1 MSGANPVLGSDR
13 SNCRA
18 ATTVVLFGL
27 VPLATTTHGSYDMP
41 NGAKLSPSREMEDA
55 LMYLPRKGVTD
66 FRKGQIIFDEHQPSK
81 GLHLVVQGRVKV
93 TIPLDDGTQTVVDI
107 FTTDDFFGESSLLG
121 ANQYSERALALDN
134 VTLMSWSSGEIEEQV
149 ERQPRLGIALLQMLV
164 KRGLDYEERLQ
175 SFALDKTPERVVRSL
190 LRFAERLGT
199 RTEDG
204 SIKIPP
210 LTHQVISEYVGTS
223 REIVTFQMNHLR
235 QKGLL
240 RYSRKGIQVYVDAL
254 REHLQANTGQH
265 VWSQSGEEK
274 TLTAGDRGF

>member
-1 MSGANPVLGSDR
+1 
-13 SNCRA
+13 
-18 ATTVVLFGL
+18 
-27 VPLATTTHGSYDMP
+27 MP
-41 NGAKLSPSREMEDA
+41 NGAKLTPSREMEDA

-66 FRKGQIIFDEHQPSK
+66 YRRGQIIFDEHQPSK

-93 TIPLDDGTQTVVDI
+93 SIPLDDGTQTVVDI

-121 ANQYSERALALDN
+121 SQQYAERAIALDN
-134 VTLMSWSSGEIEEQV
+134 VTLMSWTSAEIEEQI
-149 ERQPRLGIALLQMLV
+149 ERQPRLGVALLQMLV

-190 LRFAERLGT
+190 LRFADRLGT

-204 SIKIPP
+204 SIRIPP

-235 QKGLL
+235 QKGFL
-240 RYSRKGIQVYVDAL
+240 RYSRKGIQVYADAL
-254 REHLQANTGQH
+254 REYLHERTSPAASWQKPAD
-265 VWSQSGEEK
+265 EK
-274 TLTAGDRGF
+274 ILSAGDRAF

>member
-1 MSGANPVLGSDR
+1 MSNGTR
-13 SNCRA
+13 
-18 ATTVVLFGL
+18 TT
-27 VPLATTTHGSYDMP
+27 PY
-41 NGAKLSPSREMEDA
+41 RELEDA

-66 FRKGQIIFDEHQPSK
+66 YKKTQIIYDEQQPSK

-93 TIPLDDGTQTVVDI
+93 TVPLDDGTQTVVDI
-107 FTTDDFFGESSLLG
+107 FATDDFFGENSLLG
-121 ANQYSERALALDN
+121 SAGFAESAVALDN
-134 VTLMSWSSGEIEEQV
+134 VTLMSWTAQEIEEQV

-164 KRGLDYEERLQ
+164 KRGLEYEDRLQ
-175 SFALDKTPERVVRSL
+175 SFALDKTPERVARAL

-235 QKGLL
+235 QKGFL
-240 RYSRKGIQVYVDAL
+240 RYSRKGIQVYTEAL
-254 REHLQANTGQH
+254 REHLEAQTRRGAQWQPPEG
-265 VWSQSGEEK
+265 GE
-274 TLTAGDRGF
+274 TVFSAADRQF

>member
-1 MSGANPVLGSDR
+1 
-13 SNCRA
+13 
-18 ATTVVLFGL
+18 
-27 VPLATTTHGSYDMP
+27 MP
-41 NGAKLSPSREMEDA
+41 NGAKPGSTREMEDA

-66 FRKGQIIFDEHQPSK
+66 YRKCQVIFDEHQPSR

-93 TIPLDDGTQTVVDI
+93 TIPMDDGTQTVVDI

-121 ANQYSERALALDN
+121 SSRYTERAMALDN
-134 VTLMSWSSGEIEEQV
+134 VTLMSWTGAEIEEQI

-223 REIVTFQMNHLR
+223 REIVTFQMNYLR
-235 QKGLL
+235 QKGFL
-240 RYSRKGIQVYVDAL
+240 RYSRKGIQVYSEAL
-254 REHLQANTGQH
+254 AEYLEAQTGQNL
-265 VWSQSGEEK
+265 VRLPQEGER
-274 TLTAGDRGF
+274 TLTAGDHPY

>member
-1 MSGANPVLGSDR
+1 
-13 SNCRA
+13 
-18 ATTVVLFGL
+18 
-27 VPLATTTHGSYDMP
+27 MP
-41 NGAKLSPSREMEDA
+41 NGAKLTPSREMEDA

-66 FRKGQIIFDEHQPSK
+66 FRKGQNIFDEHQPSK

-121 ANQYSERALALDN
+121 ASQYSERALALDN
-134 VTLMSWSSGEIEEQV
+134 VTLMSWTSSEIEEQV

-164 KRGLDYEERLQ
+164 KRGLDYQARLQ
-175 SFALDKTPERVVRSL
+175 SFALDKTPERVIRAL

-204 SIKIPP
+204 SINIPP

-223 REIVTFQMNHLR
+223 REIITFQMNQLR
-235 QKGLL
+235 QKGFL
-240 RYSRKGIQVYVDAL
+240 RYSRKGIQVYADAL
-254 REHLQANTGQH
+254 KEHLQQQTKAG
-265 VWSQSGEEK
+265 VDWSRTEEK
-274 TLTAGDRGF
+274 TLTASDTPLAG